1 MLAKEMFLKI
11 NKTNLILFLAILFFF
26 CVSKAN
32 NDNENLNVANYF
44 LSLENFS
51 AQFIQTDG
59 VSLEEGSL
67 YIGENRLRVEYN
79 KPSKILLIMDEN
91 KAMYHNYDLEETEFF
106 NPENTSAWIFLEIF
120 KNEDFFNDM
129 NKTKNNNTITF
140 FKKITVSDVVYNLEI
155 YFEDLPLVLRK
166 IKLKYND
173 EYLEIS
179 LSNHDFNAVFNKKFF
194 KMINPELLN

>member
-11 NKTNLILFLAILFFF
+11 NKTNLIIFLLILFFF

-32 NDNENLNVANYF
+32 DSDENLSVANYF
-44 LSLENFS
+44 ISLENFS

-59 VSLEEGSL
+59 VSVEEGFIH
-67 YIGENRLRVEYN
+67 IGENRLRVEYN

-120 KNEDFFNDM
+120 RNKDFFNDM
-129 NKTKNNNTITF
+129 NKTKNNNTITLL
-140 FKKITVSDVVYNLEI
+140 KKLTVNDVVYDLEI

-166 IKLKYND
+166 IKLKYNE
-173 EYLEIS
+173 EYLEVS
-179 LSNHDFNAVFNKKFF
+179 LSNHDFNAVFNKRFF
-194 KMINPELLN
+194 KMINPKLLN

>member
-1 MLAKEMFLKI
+1 MFLKI
-11 NKTNLILFLAILFFF
+11 NKTNLIIFLLILFFF

-32 NDNENLNVANYF
+32 DSDENLSVANYF
-44 LSLENFS
+44 ISLENFS

-59 VSLEEGSL
+59 VSVEEGFIH
-67 YIGENRLRVEYN
+67 IGENRLRVEYN

-120 KNEDFFNDM
+120 RNKDFFNDM
-129 NKTKNNNTITF
+129 NKTKNNNTITLL
-140 FKKITVSDVVYNLEI
+140 KKLTVNDVVYDLEI

-166 IKLKYND
+166 IKLKYNE
-173 EYLEIS
+173 EYLEVS
-179 LSNHDFNAVFNKKFF
+179 LSNHDFNAVFNKRFF
-194 KMINPELLN
+194 KMINPKLLN